1 MTTPSLD
8 ALRDIHLPP
17 LPVLVT
23 ALPSVW
29 LAAAALALLVLAF
42 WLARRWLRLRPLRAA
57 LRELAQL
64 GSAHASDADATRL
77 ALGVS
82 SLLRR
87 YAMTRFAQPGIA
99 GLTGS
104 AWLEFLDAHGGDGA
118 FCQGVGAALEA
129 RPYQSGGALDEAAL
143 LKLVRRWLQANP
155 P

>member
-1 MTTPSLD
+1 MTAPALD

-23 ALPSVW
+23 VLPSWW
-29 LAAAALALLVLAF
+29 LAAAALVLLVAAC

-64 GSAHASDADATRL
+64 ASFHARDADTTRL
-77 ALGVS
+77 ARGVS
-82 SLLRR
+82 RLLRR

-99 GLTGS
+99 GLTGN
-104 AWLEFLDAHGGDGA
+104 AWLVFLDSHGGDGA
-118 FCQGVGAALEA
+118 FCHGVGAALEA

-143 LKLVRRWLQANP
+143 MALVRRWLQANP